1 MKDIYGFNQSD
12 STTEGEPMTDILRF
26 LSSYGSER
34 ESSEVSPKD
43 VNNLLREF
51 DSTMSR
57 LTIDPLTNTRDVY
70 NTSNLQSVKN
80 RAREIAN
87 TYINRNPKATQ
98 YIESNYQRWVDS
110 IDKQI
115 DDNSRM
121 FIIKKQL
128 EELHSDGG
136 KIDDLE
142 STFKGL
148 NESDMSMPYI
158 KTGKDGKISRSEAFS
173 KIAEVT
179 NYLKNNREFIL
190 DRKDHP
196 YFNDIANNIDD
207 ANALASFYT
216 SQLISRNES
225 SDKSILSEKELE
237 ALNNYRINGD
247 STELMN
253 MAKEAYTQAD
263 LFEQNIKS
271 SIESSLNTYLKNN
284 EFLDKS
290 GEAAKF
296 DEDNYDTPEEA
307 IEAKKNILI
316 STSDDTESGEG
327 MSLYDFEATQDRL
340 VKRIN
345 SLNKEHSMYDI
356 DGTSFFD
363 TPDAIKY
370 RGLLKGQSSPFNSST
385 KGFSIPNKVKKQ
397 DNKNIID
404 ETNNLED
411 KNDKPSGVIDP
422 LEVET
427 LPIEGE
433 DLNAND
439 IVQEVFNEVENPVDP
454 RNPGSSMKSVTWTT
468 SKKTQDIIRE
478 NYGRKALGMLN
489 KLYQLKKKFGEDSNQ
504 YKKEFEGFEKYLE
517 KQNKK
522 KQPKALPSPTDE
534 QMNKLLKG
542 IETYNKRYGQG

>member
-1 MKDIYGFNQSD
+1 MAEDIYGFNQSA

-51 DSTMSR
+51 DTTMSR

-136 KIDDLE
+136 KIDELE

-196 YFNDIANNIDD
+196 YFNEIANNIDY

-216 SQLISRNES
+216 SQLISRN
-225 SDKSILSEKELE
+225 
-237 ALNNYRINGD
+237 
-247 STELMN
+247 
-253 MAKEAYTQAD
+253 
-263 LFEQNIKS
+263 
-271 SIESSLNTYLKNN
+271 
-284 EFLDKS
+284 
-290 GEAAKF
+290 
-296 DEDNYDTPEEA
+296 
-307 IEAKKNILI
+307 
-316 STSDDTESGEG
+316 
-327 MSLYDFEATQDRL
+327 
-340 VKRIN
+340 
-345 SLNKEHSMYDI
+345 
-356 DGTSFFD
+356 
-363 TPDAIKY
+363 
-370 RGLLKGQSSPFNSST
+370 
-385 KGFSIPNKVKKQ
+385 
-397 DNKNIID
+397 
-404 ETNNLED
+404 
-411 KNDKPSGVIDP
+411 
-422 LEVET
+422 
-427 LPIEGE
+427 
-433 DLNAND
+433 
-439 IVQEVFNEVENPVDP
+439 
-454 RNPGSSMKSVTWTT
+454 
-468 SKKTQDIIRE
+468 
-478 NYGRKALGMLN
+478 
-489 KLYQLKKKFGEDSNQ
+489 
-504 YKKEFEGFEKYLE
+504 
-517 KQNKK
+517 
-522 KQPKALPSPTDE
+522 
-534 QMNKLLKG
+534 
-542 IETYNKRYGQG
+542 